1 MGYGTELGVTS
12 RGSSEAPSPPESS
25 TGDAPAV
32 DGLESSV
39 GQDTPHND
47 GAPVE
52 VTSRGSSDTPP
63 EASTADPAATAD
75 SANSVTDRPGP
86 RHARRPSLS
95 DLRRSARGYV
105 LAFEAITLVT
115 ACWAMITAASA
126 DSLDWLRFTV
136 LVAAGATH
144 RWLSRRTEETRRDQ
158 AASGPHMDTSVVWI
172 LPGMVLLPAWMA
184 VVALILLRVQLYPVA
199 RRPLY
204 RYTFGTAGILLAAL
218 ASMAVIRL
226 AGVSVDAA
234 FGVGGALALAGAGAA
249 YFLVN
254 AFAIAGV
261 IALSS
266 KSATWEQVAGSRR
279 DNLGGA
285 LMVCLAVIAALATA
299 HAWMAPLFLVP
310 LLAALDWGALQIE
323 TARGDARTDHKTQ
336 LLNSRGWLEA
346 AAREVVRARQVAV
359 AVIDLDHFK
368 QVNDTWGHPAGDA
381 VLRAVGSVLRE
392 STRHGDV
399 VGRFGGEEF
408 VLLLPDTDSAAA
420 VAVAE
425 RVRRG
430 IAAMRVE
437 AADKRG
443 RRVMIG
449 GRTTSIGIA
458 AGVGDGVE
466 LERLLRAAD
475 AALYEAK
482 QQGRDRIRSADW
494 PAGR

>member
-1 MGYGTELGVTS
+1 MTDL
-12 RGSSEAPSPPESS
+12 PP
-25 TGDAPAV
+25 
-32 DGLESSV
+32 
-39 GQDTPHND
+39 
-47 GAPVE
+47 
-52 VTSRGSSDTPP
+52 
-63 EASTADPAATAD
+63 
-75 SANSVTDRPGP
+75 
-86 RHARRPSLS
+86 
-95 DLRRSARGYV
+95 SARAYV
-105 LAFEAITLVT
+105 LAFEAITVAT
-115 ACWAMITAASA
+115 AAWAMLTDAPPVT
-126 DSLDWLRFTV
+126 LDWYRFAV
-136 LVAAGATH
+136 LVAAGAAH

-158 AASGPHMDTSVVWI
+158 AAGGPHMDTSVVWI

-184 VVALILLRVQLYPVA
+184 VAALILLRVQLYPVA

-218 ASMAVIRL
+218 ASMAVMRL
-226 AGVSVDAA
+226 AGVSVDNAI
-234 FGVGGALALAGAGAA
+234 GVGDGLFLAGAGVA

-266 KSATWEQVAGSRR
+266 AHATWEAIAGSRR

-285 LMVCLAVIAALATA
+285 VMVCLAVIAALATA
-299 HAWMAPLFLVP
+299 HAWLAPLILVP

-336 LLNSRGWLEA
+336 LLNSLGWHEEA
-346 AAREVVRARQVAV
+346 GREVDRARRLSGPLAV

-381 VLRAVGSVLRE
+381 VLRAVGAVLRE
-392 STRHGDV
+392 TTRHGDL

-408 VLLLPDTDSAAA
+408 VLLLPDTDAAA
-420 VAVAE
+420 AMSVAE

-430 IAAMRVE
+430 IADLHVPAT
-437 AADKRG
+437 DKRG
-443 RRVMIG
+443 RPVTIG

-458 AGVGDGVE
+458 AGSGPATD
-466 LERLLRAAD
+466 LDALLRAAD

-482 QQGRDRIRSADW
+482 QQGRDRIRV
-494 PAGR
+494 AG

>member
-1 MGYGTELGVTS
+1 MGYGTEVGITS
-12 RGSSEAPSPPESS
+12 RGSSEAPSPSESA
-25 TGDAPAV
+25 TGDVPA
-32 DGLESSV
+32 G
-39 GQDTPHND
+39 D
-47 GAPVE
+47 GAPAGRAAAGRGGGAVE

-63 EASTADPAATAD
+63 EASTADPAAAAD
-75 SANSVTDRPGP
+75 SANSVTDRPGS

-95 DLRRSARGYV
+95 DLPRPARGYV
-105 LAFEAITLVT
+105 LAFEAVTLAT
-115 ACWAMITAASA
+115 ACWAVATAASA
-126 DSLDWLRFTV
+126 DSLDWLRFTA
-136 LVAAGATH
+136 LVAAGAAH

-172 LPGMVLLPAWMA
+172 LPAMVLLPAWMA
-184 VVALILLRVQLYPVA
+184 VVSMLLLRVQLYPVA

-218 ASMAVIRL
+218 ASMAVVRL

-234 FGVGGALALAGAGAA
+234 FSVRDALVLAGAGAA

-266 KSATWEQVAGSRR
+266 ASATWEQVAGSRR

-336 LLNSRGWLEA
+336 LLNSRGWLEE
-346 AAREVVRARQVAV
+346 AAREVVRARRGAGSVSV

-408 VLLLPDTDSAAA
+408 VLLLPDTDADAA
-420 VAVAE
+420 VGVAE

-430 IAAMRVE
+430 IAEMRVQ

-443 RRVMIG
+443 RPVTIR

-458 AGVGDGVE
+458 SGGGGGVE
-466 LERLLRAAD
+466 LEWLLRSAD

-482 QQGRDRIRSADW
+482 QQGRDRIRTA
-494 PAGR
+494 AV

>member
-1 MGYGTELGVTS
+1 M
-12 RGSSEAPSPPESS
+12 
-25 TGDAPAV
+25 
-32 DGLESSV
+32 
-39 GQDTPHND
+39 
-47 GAPVE
+47 
-52 VTSRGSSDTPP
+52 
-63 EASTADPAATAD
+63 
-75 SANSVTDRPGP
+75 TDLP
-86 RHARRPSLS
+86 
-95 DLRRSARGYV
+95 RSARGYV
-105 LAFEAITLVT
+105 LGFEAVTAVT
-115 ACWAMITAASA
+115 ACWAVATAAA
-126 DSLDWLRFTV
+126 PAALDWYRFGV
-136 LVAAGATH
+136 LVAAGAAH

-158 AASGPHMDTSVVWI
+158 AAGPHMDTSVVWI

-184 VVALILLRVQLYPVA
+184 VTALILLRVQLYPVA

-234 FGVGGALALAGAGAA
+234 FGAREVAVLACAGIA

-254 AFAIAGV
+254 AFAIAGA

-266 KSATWEQVAGSRR
+266 ADATWEAIAGSRR

-285 LMVCLAVIAALATA
+285 VMVCLAVIAALATA
-299 HAWMAPLFLVP
+299 HAWLAPLVLVP
-310 LLAALDWGALQIE
+310 LLAAVDWGALQIE
-323 TARGDARTDHKTQ
+323 AARGDARTDHKTQ
-336 LLNSRGWLEA
+336 LLNSRGWHEVA
-346 AAREVVRARQVAV
+346 GREVDRARRLSGPVAV
-359 AVIDLDHFK
+359 AVLDLDHFK

-381 VLRAVGSVLRE
+381 VLRAVGSVLRT

-408 VLLLPDTDSAAA
+408 VLLLPDTDAAAA

-430 IAAMRVE
+430 IADMQVA

-443 RRVMIG
+443 RPVTIW

-458 AGVGDGVE
+458 AGTGPTTD
-466 LERLLRAAD
+466 LDALLRAAD

-482 QQGRDRIRSADW
+482 QQGRDRIQV
-494 PAGR
+494 AG